1 MSHDPL
7 KLRDAARAE
16 YHARWEA
23 VEAAKAQELF
33 AMTEERAWQIIRSLR
48 PFTGVHRDP
57 FNGLGLVEQQAI
69 FHGRKVP

>member
-7 KLRDAARAE
+7 KLRGAARAE

-23 VEAAKAQELF
+23 VEAAKAQELV

-48 PFTGVHRDP
+48 PFTGVPRDAMYLKWTAP
-57 FNGLGLVEQQAI
+57 RALPPKG
-69 FHGRKVP
+69 